1 MMTWIRDL
9 RMKRNVSQAKI
20 PTECNISRQHYNF
33 IQHKKRRPSPELA
46 QRIAEVLGI
55 PSEWPRLLQDKI

>member
-20 PTECNISRQHYNF
+20 ATECNISRQHYNF
-33 IQHKKRRPSPELA
+33 IENKKRRPSPELA

-55 PSEWPRLLQDKI
+55 PNEWPRLLQDKI